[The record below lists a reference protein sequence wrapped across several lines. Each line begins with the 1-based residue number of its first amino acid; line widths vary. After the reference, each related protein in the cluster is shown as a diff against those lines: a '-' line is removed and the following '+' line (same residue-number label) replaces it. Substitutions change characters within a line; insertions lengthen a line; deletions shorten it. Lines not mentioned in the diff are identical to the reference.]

1 VIVLGFIRADVGFV
15 CLSVDIDFFLL
26 SMITLDLTFDDVGLK
41 FINNIKKNNK
51 KYLFTYSNL

>member
-1 VIVLGFIRADVGFV
+1 MIVLGFIRADVEFV

-26 SMITLDLTFDDVGLK
+26 LIITLDLTFDDVGLK
-41 FINNIKKNNK
+41 FINNIKRNNK